1 MVTGQTYPLVLS
13 RQSCSKLQLER
24 RVSNMAHLG
33 FSREFLVALGILASV
48 ARAQFNCPLCSCGPR
63 ETLQLLVEAG
73 PDGCPACTCV
83 PGEEYSFK
91 GQDFN
96 IGSGVSPP
104 LAGARPRPVFPPPPV
119 AQPPQ
124 PPPAPP
130 LAGARPRPVFPAPPV
145 AQPQPPPP
153 PPPPLA
159 GARPKPVFPL
169 SPQPAPQPAFS
180 GDGPPQA
187 LTATV
192 R

>member
-1 MVTGQTYPLVLS
+1 MVTGQSYPLVLS

-33 FSREFLVALGILASV
+33 FSREFLVAFAILASV

-96 IGSGVSPP
+96 IGSGFS
-104 LAGARPRPVFPPPPV
+104 GTRPRPVFPPPLV

-124 PPPAPP
+124 PPPA
-130 LAGARPRPVFPAPPV
+130 
-145 AQPQPPPP
+145 PP